1 MQLKLLPAKTGIL
14 WVRQGMRTFF
24 RQPLALA
31 GLFFMFMAAVSVA
44 SIVPVVGSMIAL
56 ALLPAATLGLMAA
69 TREAERGQ
77 FPMPSILVTAFRAGR
92 QRGRAMLVLGAL
104 YAAGFLVIM
113 GISALVDGGSFARLY
128 LLGGQIT
135 RETVTEGNFQAAMW
149 VAMLLYLPL
158 ALLFWHAPA
167 LVHWHGVAPAKSLFF
182 SLVACVRNLR
192 AYLVYG
198 LVWLGVFLGTGL
210 VVATAATLL
219 GSPQAAGAVMLPMAL
234 LLAAMFF
241 SSLWFTFRDT
251 FGDDAEP
258 ADSDFT
264 AQA

>member
-1 MQLKLLPAKTGIL
+1 
-14 WVRQGMRTFF
+14 
-24 RQPLALA
+24 
-31 GLFFMFMAAVSVA
+31 
-44 SIVPVVGSMIAL
+44 
-56 ALLPAATLGLMAA
+56 
-69 TREAERGQ
+69 
-77 FPMPSILVTAFRAGR
+77 
-92 QRGRAMLVLGAL
+92 
-104 YAAGFLVIM
+104 
-113 GISALVDGGSFARLY
+113 
-128 LLGGQIT
+128 
-135 RETVTEGNFQAAMW
+135 
-149 VAMLLYLPL
+149 
-158 ALLFWHAPA
+158 
-167 LVHWHGVAPAKSLFF
+167 
-182 SLVACVRNLR
+182 
-192 AYLVYG
+192 VYG

>member
-1 MQLKLLPAKTGIL
+1 MKLNLLAPRTGLL
-14 WVRQGMRTFF
+14 WIRQGIRLFL
-24 RQPLALA
+24 RQPLAMS
-31 GLFFMFMAAVSVA
+31 GLFFMFMAVLSIASLIPLIGSVL
-44 SIVPVVGSMIAL
+44 AL
-56 ALLPAATLGLMAA
+56 VLLPAATLGLMAA
-69 TREAERGQ
+69 SKEAEHGK
-77 FPMPSILVTAFRAGR
+77 FPMPVILATAFRAGR
-92 QRGRAMLVLGAL
+92 QRARAMMMLGAL
-104 YAAGFLVIM
+104 YAVCFMAVLGT
-113 GISALVDGGSFARLY
+113 SALMDDGEFAQLY
-128 LLGGQIT
+128 LFGGPID
-135 RETVTEGNFQAAMW
+135 EELVSDPDFQLAMW
-149 VAMLLYLPL
+149 VAALLYAPMS
-158 ALLFWHAPA
+158 LLFWHAPA